1 MRGYWQD
8 QHDPQLRSHLMRAVS
23 ILIMP
28 TDIGLAKS
36 TRVINKHIAID
47 QTLIEMLVQF
57 PRVSGREADNGSTA
71 NHTKKKVRLMPVG
84 FGDWRYRTQQD

>member
-1 MRGYWQD
+1 
-8 QHDPQLRSHLMRAVS
+8 MRAVS

-84 FGDWRYRTQQD
+84 FGDWRYRTQQGRSTCFLVF